1 MTLVLWLDNRNH
13 KKNKNKNKNNKNN
26 KNIDHILIIGEGSAQ
41 GLDGTTL
48 TAKAKYYINFRQP
61 IKRFA
66 LSLHYNGRNILLLFN
81 ATKVYEFKA
90 KDSELNKIV

>member
-13 KKNKNKNKNNKNN
+13 KKNKNKNNKNN
-26 KNIDHILIIGEGSAQ
+26 KNIDNILIIGEGSAQ
-41 GLDGTTL
+41 GLD
-48 TAKAKYYINFRQP
+48 
-61 IKRFA
+61 
-66 LSLHYNGRNILLLFN
+66 YNGRNILLLFN